1 MKSEDKKAAIA
12 DYKKRKN
19 AAGIFAVRC
28 AASNQV
34 WVGQTLTLDTVQN
47 RIWFTLRAGSHSKRE
62 LQSAWTAHGA
72 DNFTFEPLELLEE
85 EEIPYVRDTLLKE
98 RVTHWRTELHGL
110 VI

>member
-12 DYKKRKN
+12 DYRKRKD

-34 WVGQTLTLDTVQN
+34 WVGQTLNLDTVQN
-47 RIWFTLRAGSHSKRE
+47 RIWFTLRVGTHSIRD
-62 LQSAWTAHGA
+62 LQSAWTSHGA
-72 DNFTFEPLELLEE
+72 DTFTFEPLEQLED

-110 VI
+110 AI

>member
-34 WVGQTLTLDTVQN
+34 WVGQTLTLDTIQN
-47 RIWFTLRAGSHSKRE
+47 RIWFALRVGTHSQRE

-72 DNFTFEPLELLEE
+72 DNFSFEPLEQLEE

-98 RVTHWRTELHGL
+98 RVTHWRTMLTGL

>member
-47 RIWFTLRAGSHSKRE
+47 RIWFTLRAGTHCKRE

-72 DNFTFEPLELLEE
+72 DSFTFEPLEQLEE

>member
-12 DYKKRKN
+12 AYKKREN

-28 AASNQV
+28 AASGQA
-34 WVGQTLTLDTVQN
+34 WVGQTLNLDTVQN
-47 RIWFTLRAGSHSKRE
+47 RIWFTLRMGSHSARD

-72 DNFTFEPLELLEE
+72 DAFAFEPLEQLEDE
-85 EEIPYVRDTLLKE
+85 ESNYVRDALLKE
-98 RVTHWRTELHGL
+98 RAIHWRTMLNCV

>member
-28 AASNQV
+28 AASNRV
-34 WVGQTLTLDTVQN
+34 WVGQTLTLDTIQN
-47 RIWFTLRAGSHSKRE
+47 RIWFTLRAGTHSKRE
-62 LQSAWTAHGA
+62 LQSAWTAHGPES
-72 DNFTFEPLELLEE
+72 FTFEPLEQLEE
-85 EEIPYVRDTLLKE
+85 EEIPYVRDRLLKE

>member
-28 AASNQV
+28 AASKQV
-34 WVGQTLTLDTVQN
+34 WVGQTLTLDTIQN
-47 RIWFTLRAGSHSKRE
+47 RIWFSLRAGTHSKRE
-62 LQSAWTAHGA
+62 LQSAWSEHGA
-72 DNFTFEPLELLEE
+72 DSFTFEPLEQLEE
-85 EEIPYVRDTLLKE
+85 EEITYVRDTLLKE
-98 RVTHWRTELHGL
+98 RVTHWRTELHAL

>member
-12 DYKKRKN
+12 DYKKRQN

-47 RIWFTLRAGSHSKRE
+47 RIWFTLRAGTHSKRE

-72 DNFTFEPLELLEE
+72 DSFTFEPLEQLEE

-98 RVTHWRTELHGL
+98 RVTHWRSMLDGL

>member
-28 AASNQV
+28 AASKQV

-47 RIWFTLRAGSHSKRE
+47 RIWFALRVGTHSQRE
-62 LQSAWTAHGA
+62 LQSAWSEHGA
-72 DNFTFEPLELLEE
+72 DSFTFEPLEQLEE

-98 RVTHWRTELHGL
+98 RVTHWRTELRGL

>member
-12 DYKKRKN
+12 DYKKRQN

-47 RIWFTLRAGSHSKRE
+47 RIWFTLRAGTHSKRE

-72 DNFTFEPLELLEE
+72 DSFTFEPLEQIEE

-98 RVTHWRTELHGL
+98 RATHWRTELHGL

>member
-28 AASNQV
+28 AASKQV
-34 WVGQTLTLDTVQN
+34 WVGQTLTLDTIQN
-47 RIWFTLRAGSHSKRE
+47 RIWFTLRAGSHAKGE

-72 DNFTFEPLELLEE
+72 ASFTFEPLEQIEE

-98 RVTHWRTELHGL
+98 RVTHWRTELRAL

>member
-12 DYKKRKN
+12 DYRKRKN

-34 WVGQTLTLDTVQN
+34 WVGQTLNLDTVQN
-47 RIWFTLRAGSHSKRE
+47 RIWFTLRVGTHSTRD
-62 LQSAWTAHGA
+62 LQSAWTSHGA
-72 DNFTFEPLELLEE
+72 DSFTFEPLED
-85 EEIPYVRDTLLKE
+85 EEIPYIRDTLLKE
-98 RVTHWRTELHGL
+98 RITHWRMELNGL